1 MATEARQREGLPT
14 GFLSK
19 GPSRDG
25 DLRFMVD
32 QPISV
37 KASLGFMPEGRE
49 DAVAGKCR
57 QLLGSDLVEDCFVPK
72 YERYMKREG
81 AWRIVVHPMFS
92 EYVFVSTR
100 DVRAL
105 AKALGQLSFPAPLVG
120 RRGRTYA
127 PLSPSV
133 QAWLESVLDEAH
145 VLRASEGRI
154 EGGVLQVERGPLRGC
169 EGRVRKINRHKRMA
183 YLRFD
188 EGGEGDCVLQ
198 AALNVPV
205 KN

>member
-14 GFLSK
+14 GFLSE

-25 DLRFMVD
+25 DLRWYAIHV
-32 QPISV
+32 
-37 KASLGFMPEGRE
+37 PEGRE
-49 DAVAGKCR
+49 DAVASKCR

-133 QAWLESVLDEAH
+133 QAWLESVSTRRTCCA
-145 VLRASEGRI
+145 RAR
-154 EGGVLQVERGPLRGC
+154 
-169 EGRVRKINRHKRMA
+169 
-183 YLRFD
+183 
-188 EGGEGDCVLQ
+188 
-198 AALNVPV
+198 AASRAASCRWSGARCAAARAACARSTATSGWPTSAST
-205 KN
+205 KGARATACCRPR

>member
-14 GFLSK
+14 GFLSE

-25 DLRFMVD
+25 DLRWYAIHV
-32 QPISV
+32 
-37 KASLGFMPEGRE
+37 PEGRE

-81 AWRIVVHPMFS
+81 AWRIVVHPLFS

-169 EGRVRKINRHKRMA
+169 EGRVRKIDRHKRMA

>member
-1 MATEARQREGLPT
+1 MAAEARQRRELPM
-14 GFLSK
+14 GFLSN

-25 DLRFMVD
+25 ALRWYAIHV
-32 QPISV
+32 
-37 KASLGFMPEGRE
+37 PEGRE

-57 QLLGSDLVEDCFVPK
+57 QLLASDLVEDCFVPK
-72 YERYMKREG
+72 YERYMKYEG

-92 EYVFVSTR
+92 EYVFVATR

-105 AKALGQLSFPAPLVG
+105 SKALGQLSFPVSLVG
-120 RRGRTYA
+120 RRDRSYA
-127 PLSPSV
+127 PLSSAV
-133 QAWLESVLDEAH
+133 QTWLESALDDAH

-154 EGGVLQVERGPLRGC
+154 EGGVLRVERGPLRGC

-188 EGGEGDCVLQ
+188 EGGDGDCVLQ